1 MAELSDSSSPRKR
14 HVDSRNSL
22 AELRRL
28 RGGLFAQKIQIW
40 RVIGELSESYRIVAL
55 VAFSNIYKNDLFV
68 TSGEVLG
75 LQTVYGHLGM
85 SRSVMQSSAIF
96 VDSIVFLK
104 AAS

>member
-1 MAELSDSSSPRKR
+1 MGRTWPNYQIVRPQESATWIPGTHWPSCGGCEAACLPRKFR
-14 HVDSRNSL
+14 
-22 AELRRL
+22 
-28 RGGLFAQKIQIW
+28 F
-40 RVIGELSESYRIVAL
+40 GELSESYRIVAL

-96 VDSIVFLK
+96 VDSIVFLE